1 MFDYDALFDV
11 RSNVGIKLEELLAER
26 NYTKAQLC
34 KETGVSRPTIDK
46 VLAGTITSKANFVRH
61 IRKILE
67 CLRITPDML
76 MGNRSSIMRNQ
87 LHAIRKTMRVKVEDI
102 AEFAGIPTE
111 RVLAIEGGEVP
122 CIAELR
128 DIAFFLA
135 TGTRS
140 IKGDGIFDDQ
150 MARLDDL
157 LSENEAERISKGCG
171 FGGHI
176 GILPSGSTEYLWFP
190 ITANTREKVY
200 RKMECMDRLIVPC
213 MNNKLLYL
221 NLKNVKQMLLLDDA
235 CDEPD
240 FTNWD
245 TGVDCGEIPQVVY
258 EALDDYLHCS
268 EYGEERD
275 QGLMSERFMEI
286 MKRIAEKKCWTAD
299 VIDEMQQITL
309 RYKDGM
315 TTSTHFD
322 SDRESS
328 LVSEVE
334 RLYNF
339 DNDEYTDNML
349 YYSDWNGMEIIVNM
363 REIALIELPLVK
375 TEDAICA
382 YLLKE

>member
-1 MFDYDALFDV
+1 MFDYDTLFDM
-11 RSNVGIKLEELLAER
+11 RSNVGTKLEELLTER

-34 KETGVSRPTIDK
+34 KDSGVSRPTIDK

-76 MGNRSSIMRNQ
+76 MGNRPSITRNQ
-87 LHAIRKTMRVKVEDI
+87 LHAIRETMRVKVEDI
-102 AEFAGIPTE
+102 AEFAGIPAE
-111 RVLAIEGGEVP
+111 RVLAIESGEVP
-122 CIAELR
+122 RVAELR
-128 DIAFFLA
+128 DIALFLA

-140 IKGDGIFDDQ
+140 IMGDGVFGDQ
-150 MARLDDL
+150 IAQLDDL
-157 LSENEAERISKGCG
+157 LFENEAEQISKGCG
-171 FGGHI
+171 FWGHI

-190 ITANTREKVY
+190 ISANTREQVY
-200 RKMECMDRLIVPC
+200 HQMERMDRLIVPC

-221 NLKNVKQMLLLDDA
+221 NLKNVKQILLLDNA
-235 CDEPD
+235 CDEPG
-240 FTNWD
+240 FANWD

-258 EALDDYLHCS
+258 EALDDYLNCS
-268 EYGEERD
+268 ESGEERD
-275 QGLMSERFMEI
+275 PDLMSERFQEV
-286 MKRIAEKKCWTAD
+286 MKRIAEKKHWTVD
-299 VIDEMQQITL
+299 TIDEMQQITL

-322 SDRESS
+322 PDRGSS
-328 LVSEVE
+328 LVSEIE

-363 REIALIELPLVK
+363 REISLIELPLVK

-382 YLLKE
+382 GFLDE